1 MTVTASRST
10 GTLFAGRYRVDSV
23 LGRGG
28 GADVL
33 RAVDERLNRAVALK
47 IPRPDAT
54 ADTVRRFATEARML
68 ARLSHPG
75 LIEVYDYGSVAE
87 QPYLALELVEGP
99 TLAAVL
105 RSGPLPAADVRRLGR
120 DLAQT
125 LAFVHAHGMV
135 HRDVKP
141 SNVLVDAA
149 GRPRLADFG
158 AARLLDRQA
167 SSGDEAL
174 TCTGLIVGTPAY
186 LAPEQIRGRGAL
198 ASADIYA
205 LGLLLIECLTG
216 HREYTGAPI
225 EAAAARLHRPPA
237 IPPHLPAD
245 LAAVLRRM
253 TDMDPD
259 HRPSAATCARLLAAP
274 PPATEPAAA
283 GTAVVP
289 RPSRRPH
296 VAAPRPVLLLAASVL
311 ALAGAGGS
319 TAFVNDP
326 PRALPAPAAVPSAP
340 PSTAPAPAPVPAT
353 APAATEVAPSTP
365 PPAPASAPTVGP
377 VAQPAAPAPTA
388 APARSSAG
396 HRSEDKQKQQG
407 RKNDG
412 PHGKKPK

>member
-33 RAVDERLNRAVALK
+33 RAVDERLDRAVALK

-75 LIEVYDYGSVAE
+75 LVEVYDYGAVAE
-87 QPYLALELVEGP
+87 HPYLALELVEGP

-105 RSGPLPAADVRRLGR
+105 RSGPLPAADVRHLGR

-125 LAFVHAHGMV
+125 LAHVHAHGVV

-158 AARLLDRQA
+158 VARILDRQA
-167 SSGDEAL
+167 SSDDEAL

-245 LAAVLRRM
+245 LVAVLRRM

-259 HRPSAATCARLLAAP
+259 HRPSAATCARL
-274 PPATEPAAA
+274 
-283 GTAVVP
+283 
-289 RPSRRPH
+289 
-296 VAAPRPVLLLAASVL
+296 
-311 ALAGAGGS
+311 
-319 TAFVNDP
+319 
-326 PRALPAPAAVPSAP
+326 
-340 PSTAPAPAPVPAT
+340 
-353 APAATEVAPSTP
+353 
-365 PPAPASAPTVGP
+365 
-377 VAQPAAPAPTA
+377 
-388 APARSSAG
+388 
-396 HRSEDKQKQQG
+396 
-407 RKNDG
+407 
-412 PHGKKPK
+412 